1 MAHSRWFLSLRCNMG
16 QPSGNKVRVAS
27 LGPLAVGR
35 SAGQALGSGRAGGM
49 SCVA

>member
-27 LGPLAVGR
+27 LGPSAVGQR
-35 SAGQALGSGRAGGM
+35 ADQALGSGHAGGV
-49 SCVA
+49 SWVA